1 MDERQG
7 VASLYAAGAGRGAAW
22 VLPVGGLAAIAAL
35 AYYARMASRSE
46 LGGPLGH
53 LVSSPAEARGGSV
66 VPALFCGCVL
76 LAVIVEFL
84 VSRRRLALLRLV
96 TWRGRVFVIRAFRAD
111 PYRIRNLA
119 AFQMRGPSSRP
130 VETMVDK
137 FDLYTLEMVVGHR
150 AVKIHTRNEFR
161 SVEVER
167 FAGRVRDA
175 NGSQSGDD
183 RIWPGMRDP
192 R

>member
-53 LVSSPAEARGGSV
+53 LVSSPAEARGVSIAA
-66 VPALFCGCVL
+66 ALFCGCVL

-96 TWRGRVFVIRAFRAD
+96 TWRGRVFVIRAFLVPI

-119 AFQMRGPSSRP
+119 AFELRGPSSRP

-161 SVEVER
+161 SVDVER

-175 NGSQSGDD
+175 NGIQRGDRSD
-183 RIWPGMRDP
+183 LAGDA
-192 R
+192 